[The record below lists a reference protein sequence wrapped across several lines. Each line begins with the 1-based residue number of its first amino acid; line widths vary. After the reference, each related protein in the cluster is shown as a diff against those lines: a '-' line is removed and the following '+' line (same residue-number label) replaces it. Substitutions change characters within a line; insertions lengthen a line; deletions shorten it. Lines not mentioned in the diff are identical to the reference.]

1 VTPGEQGFGGVPDN
15 LSRWPD
21 PSGRDVVEGPVER
34 ASGETVAPS
43 ALRASPGDGAHPA
56 GGPHVHVGTVV
67 ESAAAAVAAL
77 ASFADEGLRAGD
89 LTVLSCPEET
99 AEAVL
104 AALGERASGLR
115 SDERISLVGVRPPDA
130 LVVIRALVDRAVG
143 TGSGRVRIAALPR
156 YGDDPRAWRE
166 GERYEAAAN
175 VVLATSPV
183 TALCVYDR
191 TVLPARLVDSA
202 RRTHPLW
209 LSESGP
215 SGNPAFVEPRAF
227 VRRLPVPRE
236 SVESG
241 PPIFAVDDVPTLPTL
256 RHVLRDVLDLCVP
269 DSDQRGDLHLAVS
282 EVAANAFRHGLRP
295 VSARVWAD
303 GTQIV
308 CTVTDR
314 GHRFDDPLAGYE
326 PAHGLDLGRGGMGLW
341 LARKLWDTVDLVA
354 GEQGLTVRL
363 SSRLR

>member
-1 VTPGEQGFGGVPDN
+1 VDRATTGEP
-15 LSRWPD
+15 
-21 PSGRDVVEGPVER
+21 
-34 ASGETVAPS
+34 AAPS
-43 ALRASPGDGAHPA
+43 AARRPPADAVGQAERAYR
-56 GGPHVHVGTVV
+56 HVGAVV
-67 ESAAAAVAAL
+67 SSPAACLDTLVP
-77 ASFADEGLRAGD
+77 FVDEGLRAGD

-99 AEAVL
+99 ADGVL
-104 AALGERASGLR
+104 ASLGERAGPVE
-115 SDERISLVGVRPPDA
+115 SDARITLVGVRPPDA
-130 LVVIRALVDRAVG
+130 LIVIRKLVERAVT
-143 TGSGRVRIAALPR
+143 TGSGRLRIASEIR
-156 YGDDPRAWRE
+156 REDDPAAWRE

-175 VVLATSPV
+175 VVLAGSPL

-191 TVLPARLVDSA
+191 SVLPAPLVDSVA
-202 RRTHPLW
+202 RTHPL
-209 LSESGP
+209 LLDEGRAAP
-215 SGNPAFVEPRAF
+215 NPEFTEPRTFA
-227 VRRLPVPRE
+227 RRMPVPRE

-241 PPIFAVDDVPTLPTL
+241 PPAFAVDDVPTLPTL
-256 RHVLRDVLDLCVP
+256 RHALGAVLDRLVP
-269 DSDQRGDLHLAVS
+269 DQDQRGDLHLAVS

-303 GTQIV
+303 RSRIV

-314 GHRFDDPLAGYE
+314 GRVFDDPLAGYV